1 VTDGNL
7 KAGSKVCHTCRS
19 LSSIVFPHA
28 V

>member
-19 LSSIVFPHA
+19 LSSTVFPHA